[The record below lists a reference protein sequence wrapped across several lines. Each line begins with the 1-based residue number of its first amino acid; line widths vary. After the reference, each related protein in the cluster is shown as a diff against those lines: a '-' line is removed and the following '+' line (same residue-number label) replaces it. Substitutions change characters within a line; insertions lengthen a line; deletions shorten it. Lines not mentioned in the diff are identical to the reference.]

1 MIFSLIVAFI
11 VTPWTAYKLMRKTTA
26 HSHQGE
32 DRFTRTY
39 RYVMDRL
46 IANPKQRWVYL
57 TGVAVLLLVG
67 APLLIRQSIL
77 PQPLVD
83 DSHMVEYRN
92 PTLGFSQL
100 RPEPW
105 TVVEDHPQLIP
116 KGQDTLHAV
125 AFVPNPD
132 SKTLAITYVQTL
144 TTTQTLQEYAAQQ
157 RADLQKD
164 TKVPFTE
171 LRPVKITLDLK
182 GQPTPPSLRIG
193 MSVIPTIL
201 VTR

>member
-1 MIFSLIVAFI
+1 
-11 VTPWTAYKLMRKTTA
+11 MRNKRSPLLA
-26 HSHQGE
+26 VILL
-32 DRFTRTY
+32 F
-39 RYVMDRL
+39 
-46 IANPKQRWVYL
+46 
-57 TGVAVLLLVG
+57 AVLLLVG

-77 PQPLVD
+77 PQPMVD
-83 DSHMVEYRN
+83 DSYLVEYRN

-157 RADLQKD
+157 RDDLQKD

-171 LRPVKITLDLK
+171 LRPVKINGRDALETDAVINADGEARQHRVVMLLNGSRAYALVYIGPIGGT
-182 GQPTPPSLRIG
+182 GQQRFQSMVDSFEFVR
-193 MSVIPTIL
+193 
-201 VTR
+201 